1 MCGIVGIFN
10 KIGVENHTIIQDMM
24 EKIQHRGPDN
34 QGSYTDGEISLGFQR
49 LTIIDVSE
57 NGNQPMFS
65 ENERYVMVFNGEIY
79 NFQSLRE
86 DLLLQGHTFHSQ
98 ADSEVVLH
106 GFEQYGPDILQKLRG
121 MFAFSIWDKV
131 EKQLFIAR
139 DMFGIKPLYYTQET
153 TDGSFLFGSE
163 IKSFLAHPQFRKSFN
178 HEALQPYLTFQ
189 YSAMEETFFEGVYKL
204 PPGHY
209 MIHGNGNFEI
219 RPYWEPSYSE
229 ETTDLNEA
237 IEKIQEAMDDS
248 IRHHKISDV
257 EVGSFLSGGI
267 DSSYVTSL
275 LKPNKTFS
283 IGFEDYEGMFNET
296 TLAEELSQKIEVENH
311 KRLISADDFF
321 QAVPT
326 IQYHMDEPHANL
338 SSVPLFFLSELAKEH
353 VTVVLSGEGAD
364 ELFGGYDWY
373 KISPEQKIYE
383 KVPFTLRKSIASV
396 SSKLPKNRITS
407 FLTSGGEKIEEKF
420 IGHAKVFRHE
430 DAHKVLKPAYRQSR
444 KPADLLS
451 KTYAKVSGA
460 NDSTKMQYAD
470 LHHWLPGDILQKA
483 DKMSSAHSLELR
495 VPFLDVKVMEV
506 ASSLAPSLRANG
518 KDTKYALR
526 EAAKAVLPEEWAN
539 RKKVGFPVPIRDW
552 LRKKEYYDLV
562 KTSLTSETA
571 QEFFHTQALVQYLD
585 DHYEG
590 KGNHHRYIWTV
601 YVFLQWYDVYFG
613 NAVHLQEEV
622 TQLAYA

>member
-10 KIGVENHTIIQDMM
+10 KNGVENHALIQDMM
-24 EKIQHRGPDN
+24 EKIHHRGPDN
-34 QGSYTDGEISLGFQR
+34 QGSYTNREISLGFKR

-65 ENERYVMVFNGEIY
+65 EHDRYVMIFNGEIY
-79 NFQSLRE
+79 NFQSLKE
-86 DLLLQGHTFHSQ
+86 DLLLKGHTFQSQ

-106 GFEQYGPDILQKLRG
+106 GFEEYGPSILKKLRG

-131 EKQLFIAR
+131 EERLFLAR
-139 DMFGIKPLYYTQET
+139 DPFGIKPLYYTHET

-163 IKSFLAHPQFRKSFN
+163 IKSFLPHPGFRKSFN
-178 HEALQPYLTFQ
+178 LEALQPYLTFQ

-204 PPGHY
+204 PHGHY
-209 MIHGNGNFEI
+209 MIHDGKDFEI
-219 RPYWEPSYSE
+219 QPYWEPSYSE
-229 ETTDLNEA
+229 QTTDLNEA
-237 IEKIQEAMDDS
+237 IEKIQEAMEDS

-275 LKPNKTFS
+275 LNPNKTFS
-283 IGFEDYEGMFNET
+283 IGFKDYEGMFNET

-311 KRLISADDFF
+311 KRLISAEDFF

-383 KVPFTLRKSIASV
+383 KVPFTIRKSIATV
-396 SSKLPKNRITS
+396 SSKLPKNRITR
-407 FLTSGGEKIEEKF
+407 FLKSGGEKIEEKF
-420 IGHAKVFRHE
+420 IGHAKVFRPE
-430 DAHKVLKPAYRQSR
+430 DAREVLKPAYRQNR

-495 VPFLDVKVMEV
+495 VPFLDPKVMEV

-526 EAAKAVLPEEWAN
+526 EAAKSVLPEEWAN

-552 LRKKEYYDLV
+552 LRQKEYYDLV
-562 KTSLTSETA
+562 KISLTSETA
-571 QEFFHTQALVQYLD
+571 QEFFHTDTLVQYLD

-613 NAVHLQEEV
+613 KEVHLQKED
-622 TQLAYA
+622 THLAYA

>member
-10 KIGVENHTIIQDMM
+10 KNGIENHALIQDMM
-24 EKIQHRGPDN
+24 EKIHHRGPDN
-34 QGSYTDGEISLGFQR
+34 QGSYTNREISLGFQR

-79 NFQSLRE
+79 NFQNLRE

-106 GFEQYGPDILQKLRG
+106 GYEQYGTDILQKLRG

-139 DMFGIKPLYYTQET
+139 DSFGIKPLYYTQET

-163 IKSFLAHPQFRKSFN
+163 IKSFLAHPQYCKSFN
-178 HEALQPYLTFQ
+178 QEALQPYLTFQ
-189 YSAMEETFFEGVYKL
+189 YSAMEETFFKGVYKL

-209 MIHGNGNFEI
+209 MIHDGNVFEI

-229 ETTDLNEA
+229 QTTDLNEA

-296 TLAEELSQKIEVENH
+296 RLAEELSQKIAVENH

-383 KVPFTLRKSIASV
+383 KVPFAIRKSIATV
-396 SSKLPKNRITS
+396 SSKLPKNRITT
-407 FLTSGGEKIEEKF
+407 FLTGGGEKIEEKF
-420 IGHAKVFRHE
+420 IGHAKVFRPE
-430 DAHKVLKPAYRQSR
+430 DAHEVLKPAYRQNR

-451 KTYAKVSGA
+451 DTYAKVSGA

-495 VPFLDVKVMEV
+495 VPFLDAKVMDV

-552 LRKKEYYDLV
+552 LKQKKYYDLV
-562 KTSLTSETA
+562 KASLTSETA
-571 QEFFHTQALVQYLD
+571 QEFFHTASLVQYLD

-601 YVFLQWYDVYFG
+601 YVFIQWYDVYFG
-613 NAVHLQEEV
+613 KEVHLQEEENH
-622 TQLAYA
+622 LAYA

>member
-10 KIGVENHTIIQDMM
+10 KKGVENHTLIQDMM
-24 EKIQHRGPDN
+24 EKIHHRGPDN
-34 QGSYTDGEISLGFQR
+34 QGSYTNREISLGFQR

-79 NFQSLRE
+79 NFQNLRE
-86 DLLLQGHTFHSQ
+86 DLLLKGHTFHSQ

-178 HEALQPYLTFQ
+178 DEALQPYLTFQ

-209 MIHGNGNFEI
+209 MIHDGGNYEI

-229 ETTDLNEA
+229 ETTNLNEA
-237 IEKIQEAMDDS
+237 IKNIQEAMDDS

-383 KVPFTLRKSIASV
+383 KVPFTIRKSIASV

-420 IGHAKVFRHE
+420 IGHAKVFRPE
-430 DAHKVLKPAYRQSR
+430 DAHKVLKPAYRQNR

-451 KTYAKVSGA
+451 KTYAQVSGA

-495 VPFLDVKVMEV
+495 VPFLDAKVMEV

-552 LRKKEYYDLV
+552 LRQKEYYDLV

-613 NAVHLQEEV
+613 GEVHLQEEE